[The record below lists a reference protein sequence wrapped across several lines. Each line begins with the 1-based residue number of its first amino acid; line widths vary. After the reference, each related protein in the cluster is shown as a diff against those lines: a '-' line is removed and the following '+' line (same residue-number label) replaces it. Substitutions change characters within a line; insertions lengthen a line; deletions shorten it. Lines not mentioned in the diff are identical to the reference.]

1 MSTAMEAMTAM
12 GTFEVKPDEEHA
24 YHEVT
29 GQPRLTHAGGTQRF
43 SGDLDG
49 QGSIEWLMCYLP
61 DRSATFVGLQRI
73 DGSIDGRSGTFV
85 MNAYGN
91 HDGTGSD
98 GTWTVVPGSGTGG
111 LVGIAGEGSFH
122 AAGGPTVIY
131 VLEFRFD

>member
-1 MSTAMEAMTAM
+1 MASAS
-12 GTFEVKPDEEHA
+12 GTFEVTPGGEETL
-24 YHEVT
+24 HEID
-29 GQPRLTHAGGTQRF
+29 GGPRLAHATGVQRF
-43 SGDLDG
+43 TGDLQAEGAVD
-49 QGSIEWLMCYLP
+49 WLMCYLP

-73 DGSIDGRSGTFV
+73 DGSIGGRSGTFV
-85 MNAYGN
+85 MHADGS

-122 AAGGPTVIY
+122 AAGGPTVTY

>member
-1 MSTAMEAMTAM
+1 MASAS
-12 GTFEVKPDEEHA
+12 GTFEVTLGGEDTL
-24 YHEVT
+24 HEIE
-29 GQPRLTHAGGTQRF
+29 GGPRLAHATGTQRF
-43 SGDLDG
+43 TGDLQADG
-49 QGSIEWLMCYLP
+49 AVDWLMCYLP

-85 MNAYGN
+85 MHADGS

-111 LVGIAGEGSFH
+111 LVGIAGEESFN
-122 AAGGPTVIY
+122 AAGGPTVTY